1 MIKGK
6 KGNGKAKRKAARIED
21 LPVPVDAR
29 TIWQS
34 TVIPN
39 LLLLLL
45 SEEQPW
51 EVSDDNLKAAL
62 AKVCNRAYGDRVE
75 MDFEKGKTAFELV
88 TC

>member
-6 KGNGKAKRKAARIED
+6 KGKAKRKAARIED
-21 LPVPVDAR
+21 LPADAR
-29 TIWQS
+29 TTWQS

-51 EVSDDNLKAAL
+51 EVSDDHLKTAL
-62 AKVCNRAYGDRVE
+62 AKVCDRAYGDRVK

-88 TC
+88 TG